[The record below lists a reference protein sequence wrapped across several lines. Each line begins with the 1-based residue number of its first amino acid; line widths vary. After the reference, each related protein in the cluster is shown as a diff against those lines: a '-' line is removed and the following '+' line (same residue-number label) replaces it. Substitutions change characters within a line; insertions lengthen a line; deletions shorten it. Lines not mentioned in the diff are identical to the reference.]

1 MLRVIGPLLLILG
14 LAGLAVGA
22 FSFTR
27 DKKVVDVGP
36 IEVHSKDRDRV
47 AIPPLLAGG
56 VAVIGAVLTVA
67 ALRGKR

>member
-22 FSFTR
+22 FSVTR

>member
-22 FSFTR
+22 FHYTR
-27 DKKVVDVGP
+27 EKKVLDVGP
-36 IEVHSKDRDRV
+36 LEVHSQDRETV

-56 VAVIGAVLTVA
+56 VAVIGAILTVGA
-67 ALRGKR
+67 RRSRS